1 MRCIKFEIF
10 NRPAMNAAIQVVL
23 FLYAYSRTTS
33 IVIVGRHRGARLLPT
48 LEGYALLFDFLQVH
62 LAGNDLTENLIKI
75 LFERD
80 LSFATTAGHGF
91 KPFTKNKLAYILG
104 FDFKIKVAKEILD
117 KEKAYEFLT
126 LFNTFLQMCIYKSD
140 YNQKSDG

>member
-1 MRCIKFEIF
+1 MLLEPTVLITVKAPLSTHHGFARLDTVLGSTRVPANQLPMRFIKLEIF

-33 IVIVGRHRGARLLPT
+33 IVIVGRHRGAHLLPT
-48 LEGYALLFDFLQVH
+48 LEGYALLFDFLQVR

-80 LSFATTAGHGF
+80 LS
-91 KPFTKNKLAYILG
+91 PSPLLLG
-104 FDFKIKVAKEILD
+104 MASSPSRRI
-117 KEKAYEFLT
+117 
-126 LFNTFLQMCIYKSD
+126 S
-140 YNQKSDG
+140 